1 MGEQKCT
8 TYTAGNKTIPTS
20 LHAIYIYTLPN
31 ALMQT
36 WTDAMCVMVNYHQQ

>member
-1 MGEQKCT
+1 MGEQKCA
-8 TYTAGNKTIPTS
+8 TYIAGNKTIPTS
-20 LHAIYIYTLPN
+20 LHAIYVYTLPN